1 MRRYFDIVVVVVVA
15 SRKEEIEEEGEI
27 TIILSLF
34 IIKMMIGRRN
44 ETSSL
49 PQS

>member
-15 SRKEEIEEEGEI
+15 RKEEIEEGEV

>member
-15 SRKEEIEEEGEI
+15 RKEEIEEGEV

-34 IIKMMIGRRN
+34 IIKPHLKGCKINFKG
-44 ETSSL
+44 
-49 PQS
+49 